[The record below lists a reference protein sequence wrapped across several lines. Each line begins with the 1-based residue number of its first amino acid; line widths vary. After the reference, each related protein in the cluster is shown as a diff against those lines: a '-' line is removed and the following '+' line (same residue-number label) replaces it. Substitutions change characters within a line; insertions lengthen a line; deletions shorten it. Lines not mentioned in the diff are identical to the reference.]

1 MLTFGSSV
9 IMFIE
14 YLMVL
19 IVCGC
24 KCKDFF
30 LIPNTFSQLL
40 SGRRIVDF
48 KLPVTF
54 LQRGC
59 DSNSQQICSVRGNFV
74 EFVDADAKESGDV
87 LLLRKAF
94 GQSIHNDD

>member
-1 MLTFGSSV
+1 MLTLGSSV

-30 LIPNTFSQLL
+30 LISNTFSQLFSEPNSL
-40 SGRRIVDF
+40 ISKDIKLFLEATFSGVKYRYN
-48 KLPVTF
+48 
-54 LQRGC
+54 
-59 DSNSQQICSVRGNFV
+59 DSFHA
-74 EFVDADAKESGDV
+74 ADSGMCKFCTYQV
-87 LLLRKAF
+87 V
-94 GQSIHNDD
+94 S

>member
-30 LIPNTFSQLL
+30 IISNTFSQLFSEPNSL
-40 SGRRIVDF
+40 ISKDIKFFIEAPFSRVKYRCTLLVQIV
-48 KLPVTF
+48 KRGVGPV
-54 LQRGC
+54 
-59 DSNSQQICSVRGNFV
+59 V
-74 EFVDADAKESGDV
+74 KEV
-87 LLLRKAF
+87 LLHRVEP
-94 GQSIHNDD
+94 